1 MLKLAFL
8 NNPRKRRNA
17 NHIKTAWFWNTMMQT
32 CLQFCSLRERIMI
45 DQRFIGFCLAAILVL
60 ISLPQ
65 LLWAQDVTLRPSLRL
80 TTLYDDNLDFAQKD
94 EKDSFGTN
102 AIPGLTLDY
111 ASEVLQFSLVGEL
124 DVVKYVT
131 ETDFDRTNQLYG
143 IHGQYQMSPRWR
155 FTGDFEYRRDE
166 TIDTVLEET
175 GQAFERKRVV
185 TYDSGAGVFFRLT
198 EVSNIGFETD
208 YRKRDYRSG
217 QNTDFDRYT
226 FSLPYNK
233 RFSNQRDTV
242 ALVPSYSIFD
252 SDGSEDGIDYRFEIR
267 WERQINE
274 TLTSTV
280 NAGGR
285 YTDIDQEDGSSDSN
299 WGYVGKVGLRKRT
312 ETFTGAIEASRDIR
326 ANTDAEIVEVHRL
339 LLSVDKRLSERF
351 GFNFSGSAY
360 YTDTESSDAKDEK
373 TTYFQLSP
381 SLYYL
386 LTENHSLG
394 LNYQYQNKR
403 ELDEPGNPVTQR
415 NRVWL
420 GFVLNFPK
428 KWN

>member
-1 MLKLAFL
+1 MI
-8 NNPRKRRNA
+8 
-17 NHIKTAWFWNTMMQT
+17 NHKFI
-32 CLQFCSLRERIMI
+32 
-45 DQRFIGFCLAAILVL
+45 RFGLAAILVL

-65 LLWAQDVTLRPSLRL
+65 LLGAQDVTLTPSIRL
-80 TTLYDDNLDFAQKD
+80 ATLYDDNLDFEQKD
-94 EKDSFGTN
+94 EKDSFGAN
-102 AIPGLTLDY
+102 AVPGLTLDY
-111 ASEVLQFSLVGEL
+111 ASELLQFSLIGEV
-124 DVVKYVT
+124 DVIKYFT

-143 IHGQYQMSPRWR
+143 IDGQYFMSPRWK
-155 FTGDFEYRRDE
+155 FTGNFQYRRDE
-166 TIDTVLEET
+166 TIDSVLEET
-175 GQAFERKRVV
+175 GQAFERRRVE
-185 TYDSGAGVFFRLT
+185 TYDGGAGLFYQIT
-198 EVSNIGFETD
+198 ELSDIGFEID
-208 YRKRDYRSG
+208 YRKRDYGSD
-217 QNTDFDRYT
+217 QDTDFDRYT
-226 FSLPYNK
+226 FSLPYSK
-233 RFSNQRDTV
+233 RFSNQRDIV
-242 ALVPSYSIFD
+242 ALVPSYSILD
-252 SDGSEDGIDYRFEIR
+252 SDGSEDGKDYRFEIQ

-285 YTDIDQEDGSSDSN
+285 YTEIDQEDGSSDSN

-312 ETFTGAIEASRDIR
+312 ETFTGAIEATRDIR
-326 ANTDAEIVEVHRL
+326 VNTDGEVLEVHRL
-339 LLSVDKRLSERF
+339 LLRADKRLSERF

-386 LTENHSLG
+386 LTENHSLE
-394 LNYQYQNKR
+394 LNYQYQDKR
-403 ELDEPGNPVTQR
+403 ELDEPGNPDTQR